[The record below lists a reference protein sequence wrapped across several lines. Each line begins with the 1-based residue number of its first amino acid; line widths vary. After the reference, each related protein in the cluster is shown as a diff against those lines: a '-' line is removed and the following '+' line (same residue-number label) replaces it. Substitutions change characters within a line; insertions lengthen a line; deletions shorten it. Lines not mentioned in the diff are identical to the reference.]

1 MRDESF
7 RHIQV
12 LSDLG
17 AAARRALADGELAA
31 MDPEA
36 VGFVEELVRSDARAF
51 PQDMPVTLYEAI
63 WLAALSPENADACRL
78 ATILLLQDALSSN
91 GFAQDLED
99 VWQGGQQVFREAD
112 RSLRAAI
119 MNGFE
124 QLRIIGRI
132 SEVVRPRKDDL
143 LSLSRDDV
151 RAMLEPIARGM
162 SKVEME
168 FISNADYGE
177 DAQQHLAALKDLL
190 VRDVLTFRLDEV
202 LYPLEVVQLVSHVP
216 GTGAHIRCLALI
228 LLDALE
234 TNDMRGDADF
244 RFINQWSQIQEMPRE
259 FRAPFMAAFRWLYEA
274 DRGWG
279 AFFTMKA
286 AADGRQ
292 SVVDYPVSEAR

>member
-17 AAARRALADGELAA
+17 AAARRAFADGGLSSWDAETVEL
-31 MDPEA
+31 
-36 VGFVEELVRSDARAF
+36 VEELVRSDEGAF
-51 PQDMPVTLYEAI
+51 PQDMPVALYEVI
-63 WLAALSPENADACRL
+63 WLAALAPENADACRL
-78 ATILLLQDALSSN
+78 ATILLLRDALSSN
-91 GFAQDLED
+91 DFAQDLED

-124 QLRIIGRI
+124 QLRMTGRI

-143 LSLSRDDV
+143 LSLSRDEV
-151 RAMLEPIARGM
+151 RAMLDPIARGM
-162 SKVEME
+162 SQVEME
-168 FISNADYGE
+168 FISKADYGE
-177 DAQQHLAALKDLL
+177 DAEEHLAALKDVLA
-190 VRDVLTFRLDEV
+190 RDVLTFEKDE
-202 LYPLEVVQLVSHVP
+202 YWFPLEVVQLVSHVP

-234 TNDMRGDADF
+234 TNDMRGDADY
-244 RFINQWSQIQEMPRE
+244 RFENQWSQIQEMPRE
-259 FRAPFMAAFRWLYEA
+259 FCIPVMAAFRWLYET
-274 DRGWG
+274 DRDWG

-286 AADGRQ
+286 ATDGR
-292 SVVDYPVSEAR
+292 SSAIDYLASEAR